1 MPLLLQKKTPFSGA
15 SHTRHVCSTKAARA
29 LPPRLREALSGL
41 VTSPEEVTAIDTVD
55 DTNVTDIVVDIGRP
69 VTLYTPGSMHVLC
82 TSLVTHED
90 IDRVLAAVASPS
102 SSSWSSLKLNDG
114 RMRIGDTPHR
124 LSLLADHD
132 GSISG
137 LTLRIMRQLDHHD
150 VLNDETR
157 SAVASR
163 KSIIVFGPPGAGKTT
178 MLRAMAD
185 FSADSGRRTVVVD
198 TSGEFWGTA
207 ARRAC
212 VPCGETL
219 GNAAATVVRN
229 HTPSVLV
236 MDELVSS
243 GDAYTAAVSTS
254 RGVQVLASAHAS
266 SVNDLFTNP
275 VLRDKLFGGVQHA
288 AVGDARARESKFVAS
303 RRGPVAFELA
313 IDCTKGW
320 PEVVEDLQTKVDS
333 MLRSVQ
339 M

>member
-1 MPLLLQKKTPFSGA
+1 MFRVPPPALRAPHA
-15 SHTRHVCSTKAARA
+15 RHCLCSTTASRA

-41 VTSPEEVTAIDTVD
+41 VTSPDEFNAIDTVEE
-55 DTNVTDIVVDIGRP
+55 TNVTDIIVDIGRP
-69 VTLYTPGSMHVLC
+69 VTLYTPGSMHVLL
-82 TSLVTHED
+82 TSRVTRED
-90 IDRVLAAVASPS
+90 IDRVLDAVASS
-102 SSSWSSLKLNDG
+102 SSSSLKLNYG

-132 GSISG
+132 GSTSG
-137 LTLRIMRQLDHHD
+137 LTLRIMRQLDHRD
-150 VLNDETR
+150 VLNDEIR

-185 FSADSGRRTVVVD
+185 FSADSGRRTVIVD

-219 GNAAATVVRN
+219 GTAAATVVRN
-229 HTPSVLV
+229 HTPSVLI
-236 MDELVSS
+236 MDELVSPE
-243 GDAYTAAVSTS
+243 DAYTAAVSTS

-266 SVNDLFTNP
+266 SVDDLFTNP
-275 VLRDKLFGGVQHA
+275 VLRDRLFGGVQHA
-288 AVGDARARESKFVAS
+288 AVSDARARGSSKFVAS

-333 MLRSVQ
+333 MLRENADLKK
-339 M
+339 